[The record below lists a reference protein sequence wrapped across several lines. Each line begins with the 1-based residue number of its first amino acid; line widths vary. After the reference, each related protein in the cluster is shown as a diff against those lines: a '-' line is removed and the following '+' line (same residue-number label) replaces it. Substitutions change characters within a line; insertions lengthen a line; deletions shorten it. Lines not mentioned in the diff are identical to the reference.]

1 MAVDAG
7 AHGRVVAA
15 LTGERHL
22 APSTI
27 RAYQGDV
34 RQFTEF
40 LVDARYGWAA
50 ACEEAFG
57 TGAPGGDLP

>member
-1 MAVDAG
+1 MDEWSAF
-7 AHGRVVAA
+7 

-22 APSTI
+22 AAATI

-40 LVDARYGWAA
+40 LIDARYGWGP
-50 ACEEAFG
+50 ACEESFG
-57 TGAPGGDLP
+57 TLSGGDLP